1 MIHKCIV
8 PKGTPKKLFF
18 GTTHVYI
25 LANTKLLIINKLFM
39 VQQMW
44 VFGFHSQR

>member
-8 PKGTPKKLFF
+8 PKGTPKKLLF
-18 GTTHVYI
+18 GTAHVYI
-25 LANTKLLIINKLFM
+25 LANTKFM